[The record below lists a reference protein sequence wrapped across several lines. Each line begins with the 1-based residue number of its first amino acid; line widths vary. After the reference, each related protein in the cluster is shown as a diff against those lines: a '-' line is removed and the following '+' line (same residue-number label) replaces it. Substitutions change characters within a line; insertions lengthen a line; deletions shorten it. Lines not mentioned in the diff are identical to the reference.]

1 MRIAQVSKVEQNIV
15 FFIVG
20 NILGRERS
28 TFSRIMRLA
37 QFLYVEIQP
46 QGCDNNPETSQFL
59 IFFFLS
65 KTFTLFISGHLF
77 IISAQLWTL
86 VSFCSFAIWPQ
97 PMKNIHFLKSIQDYF
112 FCSEASSKIFFF
124 RESSSSRVAAT
135 HIIVQLLQ
143 PSRCPV

>member
-1 MRIAQVSKVEQNIV
+1 MRIAQVSKVKQNIV

-28 TFSRIMRLA
+28 TFSRIMRFA

-65 KTFTLFISGHLF
+65 KTFTLFISGHF
-77 IISAQLWTL
+77 FVISAQLLTL
-86 VSFCSFAIWPQ
+86 VSFRSFAIWPE
-97 PMKNIHFLKSIQDYF
+97 PMKNIHFLKSIQGYF
-112 FCSEASSKIFFF
+112 FFSF
-124 RESSSSRVAAT
+124 
-135 HIIVQLLQ
+135 
-143 PSRCPV
+143 

>member
-28 TFSRIMRLA
+28 TFSGIMRFA

-59 IFFFLS
+59 ITFF
-65 KTFTLFISGHLF
+65 IE
-77 IISAQLWTL
+77 
-86 VSFCSFAIWPQ
+86 
-97 PMKNIHFLKSIQDYF
+97 NIHFVYLWTFVCYFCATMNLSFFLLFRNMALTYEKYSIPEKYSKLFFVLK
-112 FCSEASSKIFFF
+112 
-124 RESSSSRVAAT
+124 
-135 HIIVQLLQ
+135 HLQ
-143 PSRCPV
+143 RFSFS

>member
-28 TFSRIMRLA
+28 TFSGIMRFA

-59 IFFFLS
+59 IPFL
-65 KTFTLFISGHLF
+65 IE
-77 IISAQLWTL
+77 
-86 VSFCSFAIWPQ
+86 
-97 PMKNIHFLKSIQDYF
+97 NIHFVYLWTFVCYFCTTVNLGFFLLFHNMALTYDKYSFPEKYSRLFFVLK
-112 FCSEASSKIFFF
+112 
-124 RESSSSRVAAT
+124 
-135 HIIVQLLQ
+135 HLQ
-143 PSRCPV
+143 RFSFS